1 MNDTPNQDTISGARP
16 ETLAPEAPMKKRSI
30 PLLIVAN
37 IILLL
42 GILFAVMFLRRS
54 EGTMFGAL
62 VVLIPWVLGASCFFV
77 LSGLSSASQSRRA
90 IIAKRLFWQG
100 ISLTLFTI
108 FAVTV
113 YATSPNQWLWTHLSL
128 PLLVSYSLSGGV
140 PLVVGVALG
149 LVGGICVVA
158 FSKSKRILNPSA
170 RDNTRHPP
178 VFNEPKRP
186 RFERTPCPNQVGQGD
201 VVLRP
206 KSRVGFVLFALFLGA
221 FGIHNFYALRIKSAV
236 TQLLLTLFTGV
247 ALGALTGIAFAAKWE
262 WWLENGWLVAA
273 IVEPV
278 VILGVWIWSIVEI
291 CVVSRDGRGVPMQ

>member
-1 MNDTPNQDTISGARP
+1 MNDTHNQDTISGAKP
-16 ETLAPEAPMKKRSI
+16 ETPAPEAPLKKRNV
-30 PLLIVAN
+30 PLLEVAI

-42 GILFAVMFLRRS
+42 GILFAGSFLRRS

-62 VVLIPWVLGASCFFV
+62 VVLIPWALGASCFFV

-90 IIAKRLFWQG
+90 IIAKRLFWLG

-108 FAVTV
+108 FAVAV
-113 YATSPNQWLWTHLSL
+113 YATSPNQWLWTHLSF
-128 PLLVSYSLSGGV
+128 PLALSYSLSGGV
-140 PLVVGVALG
+140 PPVVGVALG
-149 LVGGICVVA
+149 LVGGISVVA

-170 RDNTRHPP
+170 RGKTRHSP
-178 VFNEPKRP
+178 VFNEPQQP
-186 RFERTPCPNQVGQGD
+186 RFERTPYPDQVGQQD

-247 ALGALTGIAFAAKWE
+247 ALGVLTGIAYAAKWT